1 MMKRHTKLAVLAGCL
16 QLGAAGA
23 AEVDFSGYARLGT
36 GTNSQGGQQV
46 CFKLPGADK
55 AWRLGNECSYLI
67 QPTLKVRAGEYEGA
81 QWGVQVTPR
90 AFHEYRDDKNNDAN
104 DGNKSELNA
113 SFVEMFAYAAPVA
126 ELGGGKV
133 WAGRRFYNGLN
144 LNLTDQ
150 DVETNDG
157 DGAGIEDIPLGAYGK
172 VSFAF
177 ISNPRTAV
185 NTNRVALPLRVTNI
199 PTFENGEM
207 SVYLTHYK
215 TSASNAITTGPT
227 RSETARKNEADGS
240 SLGLYQNFKGLV
252 LGGDTLLGVRKDRSV
267 AAYEGSPPDFETAP
281 LNYENVR
288 AFVQQTVPVSSWNTT
303 FEGLAQW
310 REQTDINAAANAKS
324 TWVGMGLRSDT
335 RIKGPLR
342 LLLEVSNDRVT
353 PEGGDV
359 RDMTKFTIAGA
370 ISAGADAGSRPTV
383 RVFYTRASWNEAAR
397 QAFLSA
403 QYYGPDMRVGQVFG
417 DSLSGSSM
425 GVQLEANW

>member
-1 MMKRHTKLAVLAGCL
+1 MKRNTKLAVLAGCL
-16 QLGAAGA
+16 QLGAASA
-23 AEVDFSGYARLGT
+23 AEIDFSGSARLGT

-55 AWRLGNECSYLI
+55 SWRLGNECSYLI
-67 QPTLKVRAGEYEGA
+67 QPTFKVKAGEYEGA

-90 AFHEYRDDKNNDAN
+90 AFHEYGDDSATNYN

-113 SFVEMFAYAAPVA
+113 SFVEMFAYAGPVA

-172 VSFAF
+172 VSVAF

-185 NTNRVALPLRVTNI
+185 NTKRVALPLRVTNI
-199 PTFENGEM
+199 PTFKNGEL

-215 TSASNAITTGPT
+215 TSASNAITTGTTPT
-227 RSETARKNEADGS
+227 ETARKDESDGH
-240 SLGLYQNFKGLV
+240 SLGLYQSFNGLL

-267 AAYEGSPPDFETAP
+267 AAYESDPPNFTTAD
-281 LNYENVR
+281 LKYENVR
-288 AFVQQTVPVSSWNTT
+288 AFVQQTVPLNRWNTT
-303 FEGLAQW
+303 LEGLAQW
-310 REQTDINAAANAKS
+310 RDQTDLTATTNAKS
-324 TWVGMGLRSDT
+324 TWVGVGLRSDT

-342 LLLEVSNDRVT
+342 LLLEVSNDRVS
-353 PEGGDV
+353 PEGGDM
-359 RDMTKFTIAGA
+359 RSMTKFTIAGA
-370 ISAGADAGSRPTV
+370 ISAGADAGSRPTI
-383 RVFYTRASWNEAAR
+383 RVFYTRANWNEAAR
-397 QAFLSA
+397 QAFLS
-403 QYYGPDMRVGQVFG
+403 QTGYGPDMRVGQVFG

-425 GVQLEANW
+425 GVQLQANW

>member
-1 MMKRHTKLAVLAGCL
+1 MNNAPLSPTTKGDDIMKRKTQLALLMGCL

-23 AEVDFSGYARLGT
+23 AEIDFSGYARLGT

-55 AWRLGNECSYLI
+55 ALRLGNECSYLI
-67 QPTLKVRAGEYEGA
+67 QPTFKVKAGEFEGA

-90 AFHEYRDDKNNDAN
+90 AFHEYNDAN
-104 DGNKSELNA
+104 NTELNA
-113 SFVEMFAYAAPVA
+113 SFGEVYGFAAPVA
-126 ELGGGKV
+126 ALGGGKV

-157 DGAGIEDIPLGAYGK
+157 DGAGIEDIALDVYGK
-172 VSFAF
+172 FSVAV

-185 NTNRVALPLRVTNI
+185 NKNRVALPLRVTNI
-199 PTFENGEM
+199 PTFENGEL

-215 TSASNAITTGPT
+215 TSASSAITTGAV
-227 RSETARKNEADGS
+227 RSETAAVNETDGQ

-252 LGGDTLLGVRKDRSV
+252 LGGETLLGVRKDHAV
-267 AAYEGSPPDFETAP
+267 AAYEGGP

-288 AFVQQTVPVSSWNTT
+288 AFVQQTVPINSWNTT

-310 REQTDINAAANAKS
+310 RDQTDLNATSNAKS
-324 TWVGMGLRSDT
+324 TWVGVGLRSDT

-353 PEGGDV
+353 PQGGDV
-359 RDMTKFTIAGA
+359 RSLTKFTVAGA
-370 ISAGADAGSRPTV
+370 ISAGADAGSRPTI
-383 RVFYTRASWNEAAR
+383 RVFYTRANWNEAAR
-397 QAFLSA
+397 QAFLS
-403 QYYGPDMRVGQVFG
+403 QTGYGPDMRVGQVFG
-417 DSLSGSSM
+417 DSLSGSSV
-425 GVQLEANW
+425 GIQLEANW

>member
-1 MMKRHTKLAVLAGCL
+1 MKRKTRLALLIGCL
-16 QLGAAGA
+16 QIGAAGA
-23 AEVDFSGYARLGT
+23 AEIDFSGYARLGT

-67 QPTLKVRAGEYEGA
+67 QPTFRAKVGEFEGA

-90 AFHEYRDDKNNDAN
+90 AFHEYGDANND
-104 DGNKSELNA
+104 ELTA
-113 SFVEMFAYAAPVA
+113 SFGEMYAFASPVA
-126 ELGGGKV
+126 ELGGGRV

-157 DGAGIEDIPLGAYGK
+157 DGAGIEDIALDVYGK
-172 VSFAF
+172 FSVAV

-185 NTNRVALPLRVTNI
+185 NKNRVALPLRMTNI
-199 PTFENGEM
+199 PTFENGEL

-215 TSASNAITTGPT
+215 TSASNAITTGATPSVT
-227 RSETARKNEADGS
+227 PAVQEADGR
-240 SLGLYQNFKGLV
+240 SLGLYQNFKGLL
-252 LGGDTLLGVRKDRSV
+252 LGGDTLIGVRKDRAV
-267 AAYEGSPPDFETAP
+267 AAYEGGP

-310 REQTDINAAANAKS
+310 RDQTDTSATSNAKS
-324 TWVGMGLRSDT
+324 TWVGVGLRSDT

-353 PEGGDV
+353 PEGGDM
-359 RDMTKFTIAGA
+359 RSLTKFTIAGA
-370 ISAGADAGSRPTV
+370 ISAGADAGSRPTI
-383 RVFYTRASWNEAAR
+383 RVFYTHANWNEAAR
-397 QAFLSA
+397 QAFLS
-403 QYYGPDMRVGQVFG
+403 QTGYGPDMRVGQVFG
-417 DSLSGSSM
+417 DSLSGSSA
-425 GVQLEANW
+425 GVLLEANW

>member
-1 MMKRHTKLAVLAGCL
+1 MKRKTRLALMMGCL
-16 QLGAAGA
+16 QLGAVGA

-46 CFKLPGADK
+46 CFRLPGADK

-67 QPTLKVRAGEYEGA
+67 QPTLKVKAGEYEGA

-90 AFHEYRDDKNNDAN
+90 AFHEYGDANND
-104 DGNKSELNA
+104 ELNA
-113 SFVEMFAYAAPVA
+113 SFVEMYAYAAPVA

-172 VSFAF
+172 LSVAF

-185 NTNRVALPLRVTNI
+185 NSNRVALPLRVTNI

-227 RSETARKNEADGS
+227 RSETARKDEPDGH

-267 AAYEGSPPDFETAP
+267 AAYEGSPPDFATAP

-288 AFVQQTVPVSSWNTT
+288 AFVQQTVPLSRWNTT
-303 FEGLAQW
+303 LEGLAQW
-310 REQTDINAAANAKS
+310 RDQTDINATTNAKS
-324 TWVGMGLRSDT
+324 TWVGIGLRSDT

-342 LLLEVSNDRVT
+342 LLLELSNDRVT
-353 PEGGDV
+353 PQGGDV
-359 RDMTKFTIAGA
+359 RSLTKFTVAGA
-370 ISAGADAGSRPTV
+370 ISAGADAGSRPTI
-383 RVFYTRASWNEAAR
+383 RV
-397 QAFLSA
+397 
-403 QYYGPDMRVGQVFG
+403 
-417 DSLSGSSM
+417 
-425 GVQLEANW
+425 